1 MCENDIK
8 TRALEIQQQILDNTY
23 NNTGEESRLI
33 GAILGSV
40 IGDALG
46 HQFNETPFNPDI
58 VDKMQIPF

>member
-8 TRALEIQQQILDNTY
+8 TRALEIQQQILNNTY

-46 HQFNETPFNPDI
+46 HQFDKTPFDPDI
-58 VDKMQIPF
+58 ADKMQIPF